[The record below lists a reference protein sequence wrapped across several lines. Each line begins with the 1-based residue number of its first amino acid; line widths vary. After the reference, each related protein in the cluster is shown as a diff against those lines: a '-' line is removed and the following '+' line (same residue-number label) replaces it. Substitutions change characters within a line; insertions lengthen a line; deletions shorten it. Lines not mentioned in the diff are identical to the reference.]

1 MLQVERMG
9 DVRNAYGNMNANQ
22 ERDARLAINAID
34 FADVWRGAGTIVNQG
49 LVRLDVQ
56 GRTAAGEQNLQ
67 VQINGVNG
75 NSTVAAALIAESVQ
89 DASIEAQRVYAVRKI
104 KDALFSSMNDGHI
117 YRVTGTP
124 TSVSYTHLTLPTICS
139 V

>member
-9 DVRNAYGNMNANQ
+9 NVRNAYGNMNANQ

-104 KDALFSSMNDGHI
+104 KDALFSSMNDSHI

-124 TSVSYTHLTLPTICS
+124 T
-139 V
+139 

>member
-9 DVRNAYGNMNANQ
+9 DVRNAYGNMNGNQ
-22 ERDARLAINAID
+22 ERDARLVINAID
-34 FADVWRGAGTIVNQG
+34 FADVWRGAGTIVNEP
-49 LVRLDVQ
+49 LARLDVQ

-89 DASIEAQRVYAVRKI
+89 DASTKAQQVYAVRKI

-124 TSVSYTHLTLPTICS
+124 I
-139 V
+139 

>member
-104 KDALFSSMNDGHI
+104 KDALFSSMNDNHI

-124 TSVSYTHLTLPTICS
+124 T
-139 V
+139 

>member
-89 DASIEAQRVYAVRKI
+89 NANIEAQRVYAVRKI
-104 KDALFSSMNDGHI
+104 KDALFSSMNDNHI

-124 TSVSYTHLTLPTICS
+124 T
-139 V
+139 

>member
-49 LVRLDVQ
+49 LVRVDVQ
-56 GRTAAGEQNLQ
+56 GRTGAGEQNLQ

-104 KDALFSSMNDGHI
+104 KDALFSSMNDNHI

-124 TSVSYTHLTLPTICS
+124 T
-139 V
+139 

>member
-89 DASIEAQRVYAVRKI
+89 NANIEAQRVYAVRKI
-104 KDALFSSMNDGHI
+104 KDALFSSMNDNHI

-124 TSVSYTHLTLPTICS
+124 S
-139 V
+139 

>member
-22 ERDARLAINAID
+22 ERHARLAINAID

-89 DASIEAQRVYAVRKI
+89 NANIEAQRVYAVRKI
-104 KDALFSSMNDGHI
+104 KDALFSSMNDNHI

-124 TSVSYTHLTLPTICS
+124 S
-139 V
+139 

>member
-22 ERDARLAINAID
+22 EHDARLAINAID

-49 LVRLDVQ
+49 LVRVDVQ
-56 GRTAAGEQNLQ
+56 GRTGAGEQNLQ

-104 KDALFSSMNDGHI
+104 KDALFSSMNDNHI

-124 TSVSYTHLTLPTICS
+124 T
-139 V
+139 

>member
-56 GRTAAGEQNLQ
+56 GL
-67 VQINGVNG
+67 
-75 NSTVAAALIAESVQ
+75 SLI
-89 DASIEAQRVYAVRKI
+89 
-104 KDALFSSMNDGHI
+104 HI
-117 YRVTGTP
+117 
-124 TSVSYTHLTLPTICS
+124 
-139 V
+139 

>member
-49 LVRLDVQ
+49 LVRVDVQ
-56 GRTAAGEQNLQ
+56 GRTGAGEQNLQ

-104 KDALFSSMNDGHI
+104 KDALFSSMNDSHI

-124 TSVSYTHLTLPTICS
+124 T
-139 V
+139 

>member
-1 MLQVERMG
+1 MLQVQRMG
-9 DVRNAYGNMNANQ
+9 NINNAFGNMNANQ
-22 ERDARLAINAID
+22 GNDARLAINAID

-49 LVRLDVQ
+49 LVRVDVQ

-104 KDALFSSMNDGHI
+104 KDALFSSMNDNHI

-124 TSVSYTHLTLPTICS
+124 T
-139 V
+139 

>member
-34 FADVWRGAGTIVNQG
+34 FADVWRDAGTIVNQG

-89 DASIEAQRVYAVRKI
+89 DASIKAQQVYAVRKI
-104 KDALFSSMNDGHI
+104 KDALFSSMNDSHI

-124 TSVSYTHLTLPTICS
+124 T
-139 V
+139 

>member
-22 ERDARLAINAID
+22 EHDARLAINAID

-89 DASIEAQRVYAVRKI
+89 NANIEAQRVYAVRKI
-104 KDALFSSMNDGHI
+104 KDALFSSMNDSHI

-124 TSVSYTHLTLPTICS
+124 T
-139 V
+139 

>member
-56 GRTAAGEQNLQ
+56 GRTGAGEQNLQ

-104 KDALFSSMNDGHI
+104 KDALFSSMNDNHI

-124 TSVSYTHLTLPTICS
+124 T
-139 V
+139 

>member
-49 LVRLDVQ
+49 LVRVDVQ
-56 GRTAAGEQNLQ
+56 GRTGAGEQNLQ

-124 TSVSYTHLTLPTICS
+124 T
-139 V
+139 

>member
-1 MLQVERMG
+1 MLQVQRMG
-9 DVRNAYGNMNANQ
+9 NINNAFGNMNANQ
-22 ERDARLAINAID
+22 GHDARLAINAID

-49 LVRLDVQ
+49 LVRVDVQ
-56 GRTAAGEQNLQ
+56 GRTGAGEQNLQ

-104 KDALFSSMNDGHI
+104 KDALFSSMNDNHI

-124 TSVSYTHLTLPTICS
+124 T
-139 V
+139 

>member
-1 MLQVERMG
+1 MLQVQRMG
-9 DVRNAYGNMNANQ
+9 NINNAFGNMNANQ

-104 KDALFSSMNDGHI
+104 KDALFSSMNDNHI

-124 TSVSYTHLTLPTICS
+124 T
-139 V
+139 

>member
-104 KDALFSSMNDGHI
+104 KDALFSSMNDSHI

-124 TSVSYTHLTLPTICS
+124 T
-139 V
+139 